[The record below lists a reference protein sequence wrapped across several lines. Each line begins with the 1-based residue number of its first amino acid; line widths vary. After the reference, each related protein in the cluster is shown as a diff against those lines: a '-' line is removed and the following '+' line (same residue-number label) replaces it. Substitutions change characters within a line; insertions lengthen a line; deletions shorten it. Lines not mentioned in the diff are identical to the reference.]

1 MTVYDDITDEMLEHV
16 IKSDGLVST
25 PFYKDI
31 CAELLQRRQ
40 ADRKWKLGSD
50 TPIWLAYKIYG
61 STKYV
66 VKLTTLGGI
75 ANNDYWMPALANDSQ
90 PKPPEVSQ

>member
-1 MTVYDDITDEMLEHV
+1 MTVSDDITDEMLEHV

-40 ADRKWKLGSD
+40 ADRWIPVEERLPDEQIKVLTEFDGVIMIDCIQDGRWFLRNFVNYWKL
-50 TPIWLAYKIYG
+50 IE
-61 STKYV
+61 
-66 VKLTTLGGI
+66 
-75 ANNDYWMPALANDSQ
+75 
-90 PKPPEVSQ
+90 PPEVE